1 LTSSLTIRIKR
12 KMALVGAGAV
22 GSVIGGYISKAGEDI
37 TLIDP
42 WFQHVESIRRDGLL
56 IDGTRG
62 RHLVRARSLHTSE
75 MPAVTDR
82 FDLLFVSVKSYDT
95 QSMVTFMKPYLKEDA
110 WVISCQNGMNEG
122 ILVDVVGASRTI
134 GCVITMGAEMVGPG
148 SVRETGN
155 RVAFIIG
162 ELDGRITPRIHELS
176 EILGLCSDT
185 RVTTNLY
192 GERWSKLARNC
203 MDNPLVVLTDW
214 NARQLHEDARIRIIF
229 QAIVGEIIQVAEAMG
244 HKVEPI
250 LGIDVETWKKSALK
264 EQPEVDKALLDEG
277 RRLGERRFSL
287 YDDLRRGRPIEIDH
301 LTGYVVQQGRKLGV
315 RIPVNEAVMVLVKDI
330 ELGKIASKPSN
341 IDLLWERIPHR
352 P

>member
-1 LTSSLTIRIKR
+1 MTSSLTTQIKR

-22 GSVIGGYISKAGEDI
+22 GSVVGGYISKAGEDI
-37 TLIDP
+37 TLIDS

-62 RHLVRARSLHTSE
+62 RHLVRARALHTSE

-110 WVISCQNGMNEG
+110 WVISCQNGMNEC
-122 ILVDVVGASRTI
+122 ILVDLVGASRTV

-162 ELDGRITPRIHELS
+162 ELDGRITPRIQKLA
-176 EILGLCSDT
+176 EILGICSDT

-203 MDNPLVVLTDW
+203 MDNPLVVLTGW

-229 QAIVGEIIQVAEAMG
+229 QTIVGEIIQVAEAMG

-250 LGIDVETWKKSALK
+250 LGIDVETWKKAAVLR
-264 EQPEVDKALLDEG
+264 QPEVDKALFDEG

-287 YDDLRRGRPIEIDH
+287 YDDIRKGRPTEIDY
-301 LTGYVVQQGRKLGV
+301 LTGYVVKQGRKMGISV
-315 RIPVNEAVMVLVKDI
+315 PVNEMIEMLVKDI
-330 ELGKIASKPSN
+330 EIGKIEAQPSN
-341 IDLLWERIPHR
+341 IDVLWKMIPH
-352 P
+352 

>member
-1 LTSSLTIRIKR
+1 LASSLTIQTTR

-22 GSVIGGYISKAGEDI
+22 GSVIGGYISKAHEDI
-37 TLIDP
+37 TLIDS
-42 WFQHVESIRRDGLL
+42 WFEHIESIKRDGLL

-62 RHLVRARSLHTSE
+62 RHLVRVKSLHTSE
-75 MPAVTDR
+75 IHAVTDR

-110 WVISCQNGMNEG
+110 WVISCQNGMNEDLLAN
-122 ILVDVVGASRTI
+122 IVGPSCTI

-155 RVAFIIG
+155 RVAFITG
-162 ELDGRITPRIHELS
+162 ELDGRITPRIQ
-176 EILGLCSDT
+176 EIAKILRLCSET
-185 RVTTNLY
+185 RITTNLY

-214 NARQLHEDARIRIIF
+214 SAAQLHEDARIRIIF

-244 HKVEPI
+244 HKMEPI
-250 LGIDVETWKKSALK
+250 LGIDAETWKKSAIIQ
-264 EQPEVDKALLDEG
+264 QPEVDKALLDEG
-277 RRLGERRFSL
+277 RRLGDRRFSL
-287 YDDLRRGRPIEIDH
+287 YDDVKRGRPTEIDY
-301 LTGYVVQQGRKLGV
+301 LTGYVVNQGRKM
-315 RIPVNEAVMVLVKDI
+315 RIAVPVNELIVMLVKDI
-330 ELGKIASKPSN
+330 QLGKVAAQPSN